1 MKAAVFYEHGGPD
14 KIQVADVPKPQPGST
29 QALVNVKA
37 CGLNYFDLQ
46 VLHGWTPLE
55 WSFPF
60 WGGGDIAGVVAEVG
74 NDLESFKPGDK
85 VIVNPGLFCG
95 RCEYCTAGEQ
105 SLCVNYGI
113 IGDTIPG
120 GCAEFVA
127 VDESNLMRLPN
138 DIAFEE
144 AAAVPLVFQT
154 AWRALVTQAQLR
166 AGEDILILGAS
177 GGVATAAIQIAKLV
191 GARVYAVTSTPQ
203 KVQQVQKLGADICLN
218 RNEGDYCSTLIEL
231 TNHRGVD
238 VVLDSI
244 GATTWENSLK
254 SLAKGGRLITIGR
267 TTGNIGKTNLKLVFW
282 NQLHIIGSTMANRKE
297 FSDVMKLVFQ
307 HRLRPVIDSV
317 FPLEQAHLAYQ
328 RLDNG
333 EQFGKVVITI
343 NN

>member
-14 KIQVADVPKPQPGST
+14 KIQVADVPRPQIGSK

-46 VLHGWTPLE
+46 VLHGWTALE
-55 WSFPF
+55 GSFPF
-60 WGGGDIAGVVAEVG
+60 WGGADIAGVIAEVG
-74 NDLESFKPGDK
+74 KDLENFKPGDK

-120 GCAEFVA
+120 GCAEFIA
-127 VDESNLMRLPN
+127 VDESNLMLLPN
-138 DIAFEE
+138 ELSFEE
-144 AAAVPLVFQT
+144 AAAIPLVFQT
-154 AWRALVTQAQLR
+154 AWRALVTKAQLR

-177 GGVATAAIQIAKLV
+177 GGVATAAVQIAKLA
-191 GARVYAVTSTPQ
+191 GARVLAVTSTAQ
-203 KVQQVQKLGADICLN
+203 KVQQVQKLGADLCLN
-218 RNEGDYCSTLIEL
+218 RNEGDYWSTIAAS

-244 GATTWENSLK
+244 GETTWEHSLK

-282 NQLHIIGSTMANRKE
+282 NQLQIIGSTMANRKE
-297 FSDVMKLVFQ
+297 FSDVMQLVFQ

-317 FPLEQAHLAYQ
+317 FPLEEAHLAYQ
-328 RLDNG
+328 RLDTG
-333 EQFGKVVITI
+333 EPFGKVIITI
-343 NN
+343 SD

>member
-14 KIQVADVPKPQPGST
+14 KIQVADVPKPQPGRG

-37 CGLNYFDLQ
+37 CGLNHFDLQ

-55 WSFPF
+55 WGFPF
-60 WGGGDIAGVVAEVG
+60 WGGGDIAGVVAEAG

-95 RCEYCTAGEQ
+95 RCEYCIVGEQ

-120 GCAEFVA
+120 GFAEFIA

-138 DIAFEE
+138 DISFEE

-154 AWRALVTQAQLR
+154 AWRALVTQAQIR

-177 GGVATAAIQIAKLV
+177 GGVATAAIQIAKLA
-191 GARVYAVTSTPQ
+191 GARVLAVTSTAQ
-203 KVQQVQKLGADICLN
+203 KVQQVQKLGVDICLN
-218 RNEGDYCSTLIEL
+218 RNEGDYWSTLAEL
-231 TNHRGVD
+231 TNNRGVD

-244 GATTWENSLK
+244 GAATWENSLN

-267 TTGNIGKTNLKLVFW
+267 TTGDIGKTNLKLVFW
-282 NQLHIIGSTMANRKE
+282 NQLRIIGSTMANRKE

-333 EQFGKVVITI
+333 EQFGKVIITI